1 MPRILQHVLASVIR
15 IATSAINLKIEC
27 MKSFADDIVVT
38 YDEIVDT
45 LEGAVIN
52 PSDGTILGLLLSY

>member
-1 MPRILQHVLASVIR
+1 
-15 IATSAINLKIEC
+15 
-27 MKSFADDIVVT
+27 MKSYADDIVVT

>member
-1 MPRILQHVLASVIR
+1 MR
-15 IATSAINLKIEC
+15 
-27 MKSFADDIVVT
+27 SFADDIVVT

-52 PSDGTILGLLLSY
+52 LVMEQFLAYCSPISNRVFTTAGDDCR